1 VLTSNID
8 TTQNTYRINKF
19 GIKGFRRLFD
29 IDISMPPFSVIIG
42 INGVGKTTFL
52 DVFSLL
58 SASAS
63 GNLDFMLSIFGG
75 VSNILTR
82 GKSEKISFSINM
94 EIPGYKPLEYSLDL
108 AAQGMGYSISSEI
121 LRQDQ
126 GIHMPPL
133 MHINSADFN
142 IRYYDIERDRF
153 ITVDWEYDHHETS
166 LFQVPK
172 MFRQPEE
179 FRRILSTSNKYHALD
194 VGQGAPVKRPQQ
206 MRPATGPGK
215 NGEDLVPY
223 LYYLRETSKEKFEI
237 ITDSLR
243 AAFPDFCELG
253 FPPVAAGM
261 LTMTWKDKNFT
272 KPLYL
277 HELSEGSL
285 RFLWLIS
292 LLQSSSL
299 SAVTLIDEPDVS
311 LHPELMHI
319 LVDLMREASERTQ
332 LIVATHSDRFVRFLE
347 PHELKIFDLDENGC
361 TKIYGA
367 ETLDLEKWLSEYGL
381 GDLWTMGCLKA

>member
-1 VLTSNID
+1 MKSNIS
-8 TTQNTYRINKF
+8 TTQEVYRINRF

-29 IDISMPPFSVIIG
+29 IDIPMTPFSVIIG

-52 DVFSLL
+52 DAFSLL

-63 GNLDFMLSIFGG
+63 GNLNARLSLLGG

-82 GKSEKISFSINM
+82 DKSEKISFSISM
-94 EIPGYKPLEYSLDL
+94 GIPGYEPLEYSLSL

-121 LRQDQ
+121 LQQKRRGHDTPFRHIDSTGLNIHYYNTEKK
-126 GIHMPPL
+126 GIV
-133 MHINSADFN
+133 A
-142 IRYYDIERDRF
+142 
-153 ITVDWEYDHHETS
+153 VDWEYNYQETS
-166 LFQVPK
+166 LSQVPK
-172 MFRQPEE
+172 MFRQSEE
-179 FRRILSTSNKYHALD
+179 LRHILSTAIKYHALD
-194 VGQGAPVKRPQQ
+194 VGPNAPVKLPQQ
-206 MRPATGPGK
+206 MRPATGPGI
-215 NGEDLVPY
+215 NGEALIPY
-223 LYYLRETSKEKFEI
+223 LYYLRETSKEKFEK
-237 ITDSLR
+237 ITDSIKV
-243 AAFPDFCELG
+243 AFPDFEELG

-285 RFLWLIS
+285 RFLWLVS
-292 LLQSSSL
+292 LLQSSAL

-332 LIVATHSDRFVRFLE
+332 LIIATHSDRFVRFLE
-347 PHELKIFDLDENGC
+347 PNELKIFDLDENGC
-361 TKIYGA
+361 TSVTGA
-367 ETLDLEKWLSEYGL
+367 ETLDLEKWLSEYRL
-381 GDLWTMGCLKA
+381 DDLWTMGCLKT

>member
-1 VLTSNID
+1 MDNGS
-8 TTQNTYRINKF
+8 QNTYRINRF

-52 DVFSLL
+52 DAFSLL

-63 GNLDFMLSIFGG
+63 GRLNFMLSTLGG

-82 GKSEKISFSINM
+82 NKSEKISFSIGM
-94 EIPGYKPLEYSLDL
+94 EIPGYEPLEYSLSL

-121 LRQDQ
+121 LQQKREDRPTPFKHIDSTGSAIHYFDIDKK
-126 GIHMPPL
+126 GIV
-133 MHINSADFN
+133 
-142 IRYYDIERDRF
+142 
-153 ITVDWEYDHHETS
+153 TVDWDYNHQETS
-166 LFQVPK
+166 LSQVPK

-179 FRRILSTSNKYHALD
+179 LRRILSTAIKYHVID
-194 VGQGAPVKRPQQ
+194 VGLNAPVKWPQQ
-206 MRPATGPGK
+206 MWPATGPGI
-215 NGEDLVPY
+215 NGEALVPY
-223 LYYLRETSKEKFEI
+223 LFYLRETSREKFEI

-253 FPPVAAGM
+253 FPPIATGM
-261 LTMTWKDKNFT
+261 LAMTWKDNNFT
-272 KPLYL
+272 RPLFIN
-277 HELSEGSL
+277 ELSEGML
-285 RFLWLIS
+285 RFLWLVS

-332 LIVATHSDRFVRFLE
+332 IIIATHSDRFVRFLE
-347 PHELKIFDLDENGC
+347 PYELKIFDLDENGC
-361 TKIYGA
+361 TIISSA
-367 ETLDLEKWLSEYGL
+367 ETLDLEKWLSEYRL
-381 GDLWTMGCLKA
+381 DDLWSMGCLKA

>member
-1 VLTSNID
+1 MTGNTG
-8 TTQNTYRINKF
+8 TTENTNRINRF

-29 IDISMPPFSVIIG
+29 IDVLMPPFSVIIG

-52 DVFSLL
+52 DAFSLL

-63 GNLDFMLSIFGG
+63 GNLNKTLSNSGG
-75 VSNILTR
+75 VSDILTR
-82 GKSEKISFSINM
+82 DKSEKISFYISM
-94 EIPGYKPLEYSLDL
+94 EIPDCGPLEYSLSL
-108 AAQGMGYSISSEI
+108 AAQGMGYSIPSEI
-121 LRQDQ
+121 LQQSR
-126 GIHMPPL
+126 ISHIPPF
-133 MHINSADFN
+133 MHIDSTGFN
-142 IRYYDIERDRF
+142 IRYYDVGKKKYV
-153 ITVDWEYDHHETS
+153 TVDWEYDHQETS
-166 LFQVPK
+166 LSQVPK
-172 MFRQPEE
+172 MYRQPEE
-179 FRRILSTSNKYHALD
+179 LRRILSTAVKYHALD
-194 VGQGAPVKRPQQ
+194 VGRNAPVKRPQQ
-206 MRPATGPGK
+206 MRPATGPGV

-261 LTMTWKDKNFT
+261 LAIAWKDKNFT
-272 KPLYL
+272 RPLYI
-277 HELSEGSL
+277 HELSEGIL

-319 LVDLMREASERTQ
+319 LVDLMREASKRTQ
-332 LIVATHSDRFVRFLE
+332 LVIATHSDRFVRFLE

-361 TKIYGA
+361 TNIVDA
-367 ETLDLEKWLSEYGL
+367 ETLDLDKWLSEYRL
-381 GDLWTMGCLKA
+381 DDLWTMGCLKA